1 MPSRWLTTFETVA
14 TETPASRATSVI
26 VTRCAMAASIVTKTL
41 STTVD
46 TSSRRLPES
55 LVQSLMTSRSGPGT
69 AAGNGPRGARRTA
82 VTRRRRTVRPR
93 RGGPRSTQRRG
104 QIMKARKTLA
114 VTAAAIVAA
123 MTLAACG
130 GGDSGSGGEDGGD
143 VTMTF
148 WHNSTTGEGK
158 AYWEDTVAA
167 FEQANPGVTITIQS
181 IQNED
186 MDGKLQTALN
196 SGDAPDIFMARGGG
210 KLADV
215 VDAGQA
221 QEVKVDDATKT
232 AVGDAAFK
240 AFTINDKVYG
250 MPMSIL
256 PGGIYYSKDLFAQ
269 AGITDT
275 PKSIEDLEA
284 AVDKLKAAGIAPI
297 ALGAKDAWPAAH
309 WYYFFALRACS
320 KDTLDKA
327 AADMTFDDPCWK
339 KAGDDL
345 AAFSKTSPFNEGFLT
360 TSAQQGAGS
369 SAGLLANHQAA
380 MELMGA
386 WDPGVIASLTPDK
399 KPLADLQWFPFPA
412 VDGGQGEPG
421 AMMGGVDGFSCS
433 AQAPAACAD
442 FLNFIMSK
450 ESQEAYAQAFHT
462 LPASK
467 EAQGVVTEPA
477 LVSILEAYNEA
488 PYVTVWLDT
497 LFGQNVGNA
506 LNTSV
511 VNMLAGKGDAAG
523 IVQAVN
529 DAAAKE

>member
-1 MPSRWLTTFETVA
+1 
-14 TETPASRATSVI
+14 
-26 VTRCAMAASIVTKTL
+26 
-41 STTVD
+41 
-46 TSSRRLPES
+46 
-55 LVQSLMTSRSGPGT
+55 
-69 AAGNGPRGARRTA
+69 
-82 VTRRRRTVRPR
+82 
-93 RGGPRSTQRRG
+93 
-104 QIMKARKTLA
+104 MKARKLLA
-114 VTAAAIVAA
+114 VTTAVVVGG
-123 MTLAACG
+123 LALGACG
-130 GGDSGSGGEDGGD
+130 GGDGGGSDDGSAA
-143 VTMTF
+143 MTF

-158 AYWEDTVAA
+158 AYWEETVAA
-167 FEQANPGVTITIQS
+167 FEDANPGVTIEIQA

-215 VDAGQA
+215 VEAGQ
-221 QEVKVDDATKT
+221 VMDLTDAVSDETKA
-232 AVGDAAFK
+232 AVGDAAFS
-240 AFTINDKVYG
+240 AMTVDGKVYG
-250 MPMSIL
+250 MPVSVL
-256 PGGIYYSKDLFAQ
+256 PGGIYYSEDLFGE
-269 AGITDT
+269 AGVTAT
-275 PKSIEDLEA
+275 PETVADLEGV
-284 AVDKLKAAGIAPI
+284 VDQLKAADVAPI

-309 WYYFFALRACS
+309 WYYFFALRECS
-320 KDTLDKA
+320 QDAMNEA
-327 AADMTFDDPCWK
+327 ATNRSFDDPCWL
-339 KAGDDL
+339 KAGEDL
-345 AAFSKTSPFNEGFLT
+345 QEFAGTEPFNDGFLT

-386 WDPGVIASLTPDK
+386 WNPGVIASLTPDE

-412 VDGGQGEPG
+412 VDGGEGEPG

-450 ESQEAYAQAFHT
+450 ESQEAYAEAFHT